1 MKMRQIFAVKE
12 DLEHSNITDTDSY
25 KFSHFLLYSAA
36 GVTRMFSYLESR
48 GGEFAVSTIA
58 GLQPI
63 LHRYISKGF
72 TLKDIDRAARL
83 AAKHGVPFNRAGF
96 EAMYRKYGGK
106 FPIRIRAVP
115 EGTIVPVSNALL
127 TIECWDPDCF
137 WVVNWLETQLSRLW
151 YPSTIA
157 ITSREVKKIWK
168 QFLDLSSDNTELE
181 IGFKHHDF
189 GSRGVTT
196 FEQAEMGGMAH
207 LLSFFGSDTLAG
219 VEFANHYYDIDM
231 SGFSICATEHS
242 TMTIFGR
249 EGERDAL
256 IAWIKKTLVEVPNI
270 PNVPKLSA
278 CVGDSYNIY
287 NFIKLVSSDDE
298 VRNLIKNSGG
308 TLVVRPDSGKHE
320 EVLPK
325 MLELFEK
332 YLPAGEI
339 TVNSKGKK
347 VLPSYLRIIWG
358 DGINRRTVRTILQL
372 VVDLGWSVSNI
383 ALGSGG
389 GLLQDVN
396 RDTQKFAFKCSY
408 AEANGVS
415 IDVLKDPITDP
426 GKKSKAG
433 RLDLIRDTDGEIK
446 TVAIGP
452 DEECHPL
459 TIMNTVFDM
468 GDITYHATFDECRV
482 RMAL

>member
-1 MKMRQIFAVKE
+1 MRTIFTRKL
-12 DLEHSNITDTDSY
+12 DLEHSNVTDTDSY
-25 KFSHFLLYSAA
+25 KFSHYILYKKA

-48 GGEFAVSTIA
+48 GGEFEVSTVV
-58 GLQPI
+58 GLQVA

-72 TLKDIDRAARL
+72 TLKDIDRAEKL
-83 AAKHGVPFNRAGF
+83 AMKHGVPFNRAGF
-96 EAMYRKYGGK
+96 EAMHKKYNGK

-115 EGTIVPVSNALL
+115 EGTIVPVRTALL
-127 TIECWDPDCF
+127 TIECWDEDCF
-137 WVVNWLETQLSRLW
+137 WLVNWLETQLSRLW
-151 YPSTIA
+151 YPATIA
-157 ITSREVKKIWK
+157 IASREVKKTWK
-168 QFLDLSSDNTELE
+168 HFLDSSSDNTDLE

-189 GSRGVTT
+189 GSRGVTC
-196 FEQAEMGGMAH
+196 FEQAELGGMAH

-219 VEFANHYYDIDM
+219 VELANYYYDCDM

-249 EGERDAL
+249 AGERQAL
-256 IAWIKKTLVEVPNI
+256 IDWITETLVNMPTI
-270 PNVPKLSA
+270 PGVPKLSA

-287 NFIKLVSSDDE
+287 NFITMVCDE
-298 VRNLIKNSGG
+298 PIRSLIAGSGG
-308 TLVVRPDSGKHE
+308 TLVVRPDSGAPS

-325 MLELFEK
+325 MLELFETH
-332 YLPAGEI
+332 LPAGSV
-339 TVNSKGKK
+339 TLNSKGKK
-347 VLPSYLRIIWG
+347 ILPPYLRIIWG
-358 DGINRRTVRTILQL
+358 DGINRRSMKDILQL

-396 RDTQKFAFKCSY
+396 RDTQKFAFKCSF

-433 RLDLIRDTDGEIK
+433 RLDTIK
-446 TVAIGP
+446 LPNGDITTVVLGAN
-452 DEECHPL
+452 EENHPL
-459 TIMNTVFDM
+459 SIMNTVFDM
-468 GDITYHATFDECRV
+468 GDITYHNTFDQCRE
-482 RMAL
+482 RIAL

>member
-1 MKMRQIFAVKE
+1 MKQVFVRKL
-12 DLEHSNITDTDSY
+12 DLEHSNVTDTDSY
-25 KFSHFLLYSAA
+25 KFSHYLLYSMA

-48 GGEFAVSTIA
+48 GGEFEVSTIA
-58 GLQPI
+58 ALQVF

-72 TLKDIDRAARL
+72 TLKDIDRAEKL
-83 AAKHGVPFNRAGF
+83 AAKHGVPFNRPGF
-96 EAMYRKYGGK
+96 EAMYKKYNGK

-115 EGTIVPVSNALL
+115 EGMIVPVRNALL
-127 TIECWDPDCF
+127 TIECWDKDCF
-137 WVVNWLETQLSRLW
+137 WVVNWLETQLARLW

-157 ITSREVKKIWK
+157 IASREVKKVWK
-168 QFLDLSSDNTELE
+168 HFLDLSSDNTELE

-189 GSRGVTT
+189 GSRGVTC
-196 FEQAEMGGMAH
+196 FEQAELGGMAH

-219 VEFANHYYDIDM
+219 VELANYYYDCDM

-249 EGERDAL
+249 AGERQAL
-256 IAWIKKTLVEVPNI
+256 IDWINETLVKVPNI
-270 PNVPKLSA
+270 PGVPKYSA

-287 NFIKLVSSDDE
+287 NFVEVVCSDE
-298 VRNLIKNSGG
+298 VRTLIAGSGG
-308 TLVVRPDSGKHE
+308 TLVVRPDSGDPF

-325 MLELFEK
+325 ILELFEK
-332 YLPAGEI
+332 HLPKGEI
-339 TVNSKGKK
+339 TINSKDKK

-358 DGINRRTVRTILQL
+358 DGINRRSMKGILQL

-433 RLDLIRDTDGEIK
+433 RLDTIRDADGEIK
-446 TVAIGP
+446 TVVIGN
-452 DEECHPL
+452 DEECHL
-459 TIMNTVFDM
+459 LSIMNTVFDM
-468 GDITYHATFDECRV
+468 GDITWHTNFDSCRE
-482 RMAL
+482 RAAL

>member
-1 MKMRQIFAVKE
+1 MKQIFERKE
-12 DLEHSNITDTDSY
+12 DLEHSNVTDTDSY
-25 KFSHFLLYSAA
+25 KFSHFLLYTKA

-48 GGEFAVSTIA
+48 GGEFADSTIA
-58 GLQPI
+58 ALQVT
-63 LHRYISKGF
+63 LHRFISKGF
-72 TLKDIDRAARL
+72 TRKDIDRAEKL

-96 EAMYRKYGGK
+96 EAMFKKYRGR

-115 EGTIVPVSNALL
+115 EGTVVPVSNAIL
-127 TIECWDPDCF
+127 TIECWDEDCF

-157 ITSREVKKIWK
+157 IAGREIKKTWK
-168 QFLDLSSDNTELE
+168 HFLDLSSDNTELE

-189 GSRGVTT
+189 GSRGVTC
-196 FEQAEMGGMAH
+196 FEQAELGGMAH
-207 LLSFFGSDTLAG
+207 LMNFFGSDTLAG
-219 VEFANHYYDIDM
+219 VELANYYYDIEM

-249 EGERDAL
+249 EGERRAL
-256 IAWIKKTLVEVPNI
+256 IEWINETLVKVPNI
-270 PNVPKLSA
+270 PGVPKLSA

-287 NFIKLVSSDDE
+287 NFTKLVASDDE
-298 VRNLIKNSGG
+298 IRNLIKNSGG
-308 TLVVRPDSGKHE
+308 TLVIRPDSGKPS
-320 EVLPK
+320 EVLPRIFDI
-325 MLELFEK
+325 LEEN
-332 YLPAGEI
+332 LPKGEI
-339 TVNSKGKK
+339 TINSKGKK
-347 VLPSYLRIIWG
+347 VLPSYLRLIWG
-358 DGINRRTVRTILQL
+358 DGINRRSMKDILQL

-408 AEANGVS
+408 VEANGVS

-433 RLDLIRDTDGEIK
+433 RLDLIRDLDGEIK
-446 TVAIGP
+446 TVVLGR
-452 DEECHPL
+452 DEESHPL
-459 TIMNTVFDM
+459 SIMVTYFDM
-468 GDITYHATFDECRV
+468 GDITYQTDFVACRE
-482 RMAL
+482 RIAL

>member
-1 MKMRQIFAVKE
+1 MKQIVKRKE

-25 KFSHFLLYSAA
+25 KFSHYILYSAA

-48 GGEFAVSTIA
+48 GGEFSHSTIA
-58 GLQPI
+58 ALQVA
-63 LHRYISKGF
+63 LHRFISKGF
-72 TLKDIDRAARL
+72 TRKDIKRAEKL
-83 AAKHGVPFNRAGF
+83 AAKHGVPFNRLGF
-96 EAMYRKYGGK
+96 EEMYKKYGGQ

-115 EGTIVPVSNALL
+115 EGTLVPVSNALL
-127 TIECWDPDCF
+127 TIECWDKDCF
-137 WVVNWLETQLSRLW
+137 WVVNWLETQLTRLW

-157 ITSREVKKIWK
+157 IASREVKKTWK
-168 QFLDLSSDNTELE
+168 HFLDLSSDNTELE

-189 GSRGVTT
+189 GSRGVTC
-196 FEQAEMGGMAH
+196 FEQAELGGMAH
-207 LLSFFGSDTLAG
+207 LMNFFGSDTLAG
-219 VEFANHYYDIDM
+219 VELANYYYDIEM

-256 IAWIKKTLVEVPNI
+256 IAWIDATLVKVPNI
-270 PNVPKLSA
+270 PGVPKLSA

-287 NFIKLVSSDDE
+287 NFTELVASDNEIRD
-298 VRNLIKNSGG
+298 LIKNSGG
-308 TLVVRPDSGKHE
+308 TLVIRPDSGKPS
-320 EVLPK
+320 EVLPR
-325 MLELFEK
+325 MFEILEK
-332 YLPAGEI
+332 HLPKGEI

-347 VLPSYLRIIWG
+347 VLPSYLRLIWG
-358 DGINRRTVRTILQL
+358 DGVNRRSMKDLLQL

-408 AEANGVS
+408 VEANGVS

-433 RLDLIRDTDGEIK
+433 RLDTIRLPNGEIT

-459 TIMNTVFDM
+459 SIMNTVFDM
-468 GDITYHATFDECRV
+468 GEITYHTIFNECRE
-482 RMAL
+482 RIAL